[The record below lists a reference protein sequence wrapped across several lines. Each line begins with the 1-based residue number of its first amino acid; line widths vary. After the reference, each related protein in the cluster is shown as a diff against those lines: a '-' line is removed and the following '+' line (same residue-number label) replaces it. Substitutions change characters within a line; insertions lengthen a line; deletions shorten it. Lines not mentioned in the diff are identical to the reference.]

1 MATNNVLNA
10 PIPFEATKGGTGV
23 VSPTI
28 HGVLIAQGA
37 SPVTPLVLAAGEIL
51 IGTTASDPAAA
62 TLTAGAGINITSA
75 TGAITIAATGS
86 LAWVAVSGTSQTMA
100 DGAGYIAKNAA
111 LTTFTLP
118 ATAALGDEYEIV
130 AYTAA
135 GWTMVPG
142 TATQLI
148 RFGNAVTTANTGS
161 LSSTAIGDSI
171 SLVCLDATTP
181 GSEIFG
187 VISAVGN
194 LTVV

>member
-10 PIPFEATKGGTGV
+10 PIPFAATKGGTGV

-28 HGVLIAQGA
+28 HGVMIAQGA
-37 SPVTPLVLAAGEIL
+37 AAMTPLVLAAGQVL

-62 TLTAGAGINITSA
+62 TLTAGAGINISSI
-75 TGAITIAATGS
+75 TGAITISATDS
-86 LAWVAVSGTSQTMA
+86 VSWVAVSGTTQTVA
-100 DGAGYIAKNAA
+100 DGVGYIAKNAG

-118 ATAALGDEYEIV
+118 ATAALGAEFEIV

-135 GWTMVPG
+135 GWTLVPG
-142 TATQLI
+142 TITQLI
-148 RFGNAVTTANTGS
+148 RFGTSTTTANTGS
-161 LSSTAIGDSI
+161 LSSTAIGDTI
-171 SLVCLDATTP
+171 HVVCLDATVS

-187 VISAVGN
+187 VVNAIGN